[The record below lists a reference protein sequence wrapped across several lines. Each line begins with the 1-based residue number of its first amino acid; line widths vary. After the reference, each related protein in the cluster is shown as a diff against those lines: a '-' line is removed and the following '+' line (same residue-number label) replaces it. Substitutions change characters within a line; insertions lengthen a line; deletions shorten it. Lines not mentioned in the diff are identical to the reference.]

1 MSSFSLA
8 AVCAL
13 LAVAVVGIAA
23 IAYIC
28 ASPLRSLMAW
38 VAMLGAQAE
47 FGDFHLGVSDALA
60 VPLAVWGVLL
70 AIKNPP
76 AMTKLRVALLT
87 FAGLFLT
94 WGHLTA
100 ALYLGHLP
108 KWTYVNKDVGL
119 VEMLLCIL
127 AISCIV
133 DSKQKLEQLAVA
145 FVTGG
150 SALNVAALLLGAS
163 SVFTGFGKFVIY
175 GDLRFT
181 GFMPNP
187 NAWAFY
193 LATVA
198 MFQLFLLIFHRAEL
212 LRIPRIA
219 QWVNLALLAAGI
231 FVSMSRSGILALF
244 VGLFSSL
251 FLMGWERKRAILR
264 FSLVAAILLSIPL
277 SQSGILGLALNRIL
291 EPDTVNDRVV
301 INRAAWAMYTESPV
315 TTITGVGIGSFIDTT
330 QARIGS
336 DQQIHNSYLWLL
348 VEGGPIL
355 LGLFLAMVFLAFSD
369 SVRTAKSPLID
380 LFGIA
385 VFSSLIAWVVFS
397 AANEGMYQR
406 QFWLLLALPDV
417 LTRISG
423 QIRVI
428 KLSSFNVR
436 KAFLAPD
443 MGV

>member
-1 MSSFSLA
+1 MSSLSLA

-13 LAVAVVGIAA
+13 LVVAVAGIAA

-76 AMTKLRVALLT
+76 AITKLRVALLT

-145 FVTGG
+145 FVAGG

-163 SVFTGFGKFVIY
+163 SIFTGFGKFVIY
-175 GDLRFT
+175 GDLRLRC
-181 GFMPNP
+181 FMPNP

-198 MFQLFLLIFHRAEL
+198 MFQLFLLIFHREL
-212 LRIPRIA
+212 LRIPRTA

-231 FVSMSRSGILALF
+231 FVSMSRSGYSRLVCGTLFFALSHELGTEKC
-244 VGLFSSL
+244 V
-251 FLMGWERKRAILR
+251 ILR
-264 FSLVAAILLSIPL
+264 FLVAAILLSIPL

-315 TTITGVGIGSFIDTT
+315 TTVTGVGIGSFIDTT

-348 VEGGPIL
+348 VEGGPAPWVVPCSGISC
-355 LGLFLAMVFLAFSD
+355 FFSYRSD
-369 SVRTAKSPLID
+369 CEI
-380 LFGIA
+380 
-385 VFSSLIAWVVFS
+385 SSL
-397 AANEGMYQR
+397 
-406 QFWLLLALPDV
+406 
-417 LTRISG
+417 
-423 QIRVI
+423 
-428 KLSSFNVR
+428 
-436 KAFLAPD
+436 
-443 MGV
+443 